1 MNTIIQ
7 IISNMGQGI
16 IADLNLFTL
25 LMILV
30 GSIVGMVC
38 AAVPGLTLITGVIL
52 ALPFTYA
59 MDSTNAIILLT
70 SIYLAGTYGG
80 AFPAILFKI
89 PGDPIHVPLLWDG
102 YPMARQGLA
111 AKALGWTLVATVAGG
126 LFSIILLVL
135 VSAPLAQV
143 ALKFSSPEYFA
154 IVFLGLTSVLF
165 LGNVSLRHSIVS
177 LALGLLIATV
187 GVEGMFGVDR
197 FTFGTPL
204 LRGGIDYLN
213 VLIGVYAVAEIF
225 ARLEFGFSAPSLDTA
240 STATTTLPS
249 FKELRPRLGTYLRS
263 GIIGTFIGFVPGAG
277 ATIASFI
284 GYGIEQQVGPNKK
297 EMGKGAP
304 EGILAS
310 QTAATASVGGA
321 LIPLLTMG
329 IPGSGATAII
339 LGAFLLHG
347 IQPGPAI
354 FLNNGPLIYAI
365 YGSLFICVIMM
376 IFLGFLSVRP
386 LMKILQAPEAVTSSF
401 ILVLC
406 MLGAY
411 ALRSNLQDVWMLLI
425 FGVVGYFLN
434 RFDYPTTPL
443 VLGVILGPLAESS
456 FLTTMISFKN
466 DWTVLFTR
474 PVSAVFMT
482 VSILSLVV
490 AILLP
495 MWNKYK
501 ERKLNKAHSDQLP

>member
-7 IISNMGQGI
+7 ILASLGQGI
-16 IADLNLFTL
+16 ISDLNLYTL
-25 LMILV
+25 LMIVV
-30 GSIVGMVC
+30 GSIIGMVC
-38 AAVPGLTLITGVIL
+38 AALPGLTLITGVIL

-59 MDSTNAIILLT
+59 MDNTNAIILLT

-111 AKALGWTLVATVAGG
+111 AKALGWTLVATIAGG
-126 LFSIILLVL
+126 LFGIICLVL
-135 VSAPLAQV
+135 ISAPLAHV

-165 LGNVSLRHSIVS
+165 LGNVSLRHSLVS
-177 LALGLLIATV
+177 LALGLLVATV

-204 LRGGIDYLN
+204 LRSGIDYLN

-225 ARLEFGFSAPSLDTA
+225 ARMEFGFSSPSLDAT
-240 STATTTLPS
+240 STVTTTLPS
-249 FKELRPRLGTYLRS
+249 FKEFKSKFATYLRS
-263 GIIGTFIGFVPGAG
+263 SIIGTFIGFVPGAG

-284 GYGIEQQVGPNKK
+284 GYGVEQQIGANKSQ
-297 EMGKGAP
+297 MGKGAP
-304 EGILAS
+304 EGLLSS

-321 LIPLLTMG
+321 LIPLLTLG

-365 YGSLFICVIMM
+365 YGSLLICLVVM
-376 IFLGFLSVRP
+376 IIEGFLSLKP
-386 LMKILQAPEAVTSSF
+386 LLKILQAPEAVTSAF

-406 MLGAY
+406 MLGSY
-411 ALRSNLQDVWMLLI
+411 ALRSNINDVWMLFI
-425 FGVVGYFLN
+425 FGVLGYLMLK
-434 RFDYPTTPL
+434 FDYPATPL

-456 FLTTMISFKN
+456 FLTTMISFQN
-466 DWTVLFTR
+466 DWTVFFTR
-474 PVSAVFMT
+474 PVSAVFMIASMASLIAA
-482 VSILSLVV
+482 VS
-490 AILLP
+490 LP
-495 MWNKYK
+495 LWNKYK
-501 ERKLNKAHSDQLP
+501 EKKLINT